1 MTEKLCSATNEV
13 NNNAEIVVSLMSP
26 FEYVDRETG
35 EKKSFSALQDKVVGS
50 PMIAATRGSNDV
62 VSSPMLAA
70 TRGSS
75 DIVSSPMLAATRGS
89 SDVVS
94 HPMLAATRGSSD
106 VVTSPM
112 LAATRGSI
120 DVASTP
126 MAAATRGNIDL
137 AESVGTCAGS
147 VQGAK
152 IQDFRMLLKSFS
164 NDLITIK

>member
-35 EKKSFSALQDKVVGS
+35 EKKGFSALQDKVVGS
-50 PMIAATRGSNDV
+50 PMIAATRGSSDV
-62 VSSPMLAA
+62 
-70 TRGSS
+70 
-75 DIVSSPMLAATRGS
+75 VSSPMLAATRGS

-94 HPMLAATRGSSD
+94 HPI
-106 VVTSPM
+106 

-137 AESVGTCAGS
+137 AESVGTYAGS